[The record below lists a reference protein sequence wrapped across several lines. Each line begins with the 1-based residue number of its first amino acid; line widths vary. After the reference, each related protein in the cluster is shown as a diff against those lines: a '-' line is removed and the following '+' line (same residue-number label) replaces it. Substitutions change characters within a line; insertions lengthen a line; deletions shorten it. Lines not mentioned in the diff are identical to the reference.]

1 MQNVQFIACAT
12 EILKCLKFPHLNLVL
27 GACAD
32 TVTEGVVHSVYKVV
46 TWSCFGVI
54 R

>member
-1 MQNVQFIACAT
+1 MNVF
-12 EILKCLKFPHLNLVL
+12 
-27 GACAD
+27 D

-54 R
+54 RQYKMSEGKWRLSLSDTRLCSY